1 MKEKI
6 NYIIFGILTVIV
18 NLSIFYELLYFFYD
32 NNNIILMFINIIAFI
47 VAIIFA
53 YCINTIYVFKQKCN
67 IRN

>member
-18 NLSIFYELLYFFYD
+18 NLSIFYELLYFFND

-53 YCINTIYVFKQKCN
+53 
-67 IRN
+67 